1 MALTWVRDHRWS
13 IAAVLFAMLVYLTLP
28 MPAFAQDII
37 SEIDGY
43 ANAAIENLRK
53 FYRWVWI
60 ATGGGLLIYGIVY
73 ALQAAMPSVWQT
85 LSQWGK
91 GLIFVVVCVHV
102 GFQIAMTQ
110 AGG

>member
-13 IAAVLFAMLVYLTLP
+13 LAAVLFAMLVYLTLP
-28 MPAFAQDII
+28 MPAFAQEGIL
-37 SEIDGY
+37 DGY
-43 ANAAIENLRK
+43 AETAITELRSY
-53 FYRWVWI
+53 YRWVWI

-85 LSQWGK
+85 LAQWGK
-91 GLIFVVVCVHV
+91 GLIFVIACVHV

-110 AGG
+110 AAKP